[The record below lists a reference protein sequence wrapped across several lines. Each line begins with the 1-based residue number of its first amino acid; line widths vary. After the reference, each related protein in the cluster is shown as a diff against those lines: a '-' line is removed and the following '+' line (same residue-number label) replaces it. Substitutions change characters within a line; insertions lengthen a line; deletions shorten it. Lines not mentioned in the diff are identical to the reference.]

1 MGALLLTMA
10 FAVPLTPETVR
21 RATLERNTNETKIKV
36 SLALDVHPEYAP
48 QRIHVQTGIGFL
60 DHVRGAPRGG
70 RR

>member
-1 MGALLLTMA
+1 MA
-10 FAVPLTPETVR
+10 FAVPVTPETVR

-36 SLALDVHPEYAP
+36 SLALDVHPEHAP

-60 DHVRGAPRGG
+60 DHVRRRSG